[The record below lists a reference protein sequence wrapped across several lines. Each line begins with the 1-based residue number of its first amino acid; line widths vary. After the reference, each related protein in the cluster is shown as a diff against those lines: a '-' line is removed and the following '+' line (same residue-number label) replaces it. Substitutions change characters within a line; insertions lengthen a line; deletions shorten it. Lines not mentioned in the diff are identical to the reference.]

1 MHWYH
6 GSPNVCWGSSRLGCR
21 PPCRPEG
28 RCRVHDTRCR
38 RERERTRRESGAR
51 TGDGR
56 RGVEPELH
64 RPDLRKDSRRGESL
78 SRSRRHGLL
87 RGVPTAG
94 QTGPRG
100 RDVGIEGLVFG
111 LAEAGVLTSAQIE
124 ALNTAVADGSLA
136 GDDSLLNFAVEFD
149 ERPVP
154 ARVIA
159 EALLATH
166 GFHFGPAGVHV
177 RPGDTVL
184 FSAESPDHAV
194 TVYHEGHGRQNRVPD
209 GVGPISSPLV
219 PVGGYWLFRFETT
232 GVYDVYCPPHDPFGM
247 NMRVVVSEGD
257 TVPPLD
263 VEQTGRPPTAE
274 NALPS
279 ILGGLDPNVPSS
291 AEVLASDA
299 LDPAEIVAE
308 GTVPWHRVVDEHR
321 QG

>member
-1 MHWYH
+1 MAHQTSAGDRH
-6 GSPNVCWGSSRLGCR
+6 DLGVDRRAVLKAAVASTTLGVAGTASARGASPERGPGTGDAGSNPNYIDPIFGKTAAEGNPCLGRADTDCFGEFR
-21 PPCRPEG
+21 PP
-28 RCRVHDTRCR
+28 V
-38 RERERTRRESGAR
+38 
-51 TGDGR
+51 
-56 RGVEPELH
+56 
-64 RPDLRKDSRRGESL
+64 RPDHEVEMLI
-78 SRSRRHGLL
+78 
-87 RGVPTAG
+87 
-94 QTGPRG
+94 
-100 RDVGIEGLVFG
+100 GIEGLVFG

-136 GDDSLLNFAVEFD
+136 GDDSLLDFAVEFD